1 MPEIG
6 TERLLLR
13 AWRESDLDPYARM
26 CSDPE
31 VMRYLPAPLDRRQSE
46 EQIAGFV
53 RHWEERGFGLWTVE
67 HRATGAFVGFVGLLR
82 VENWPE
88 GGATEVGWRL
98 ERSFW
103 GRGLATEGARAS
115 LRYGFEVLDLERII
129 SITLPENA
137 ASRRVM
143 EKAGMTLRGETRWK
157 GREVV
162 WYAAERG
169 DREGRLPP
177 DP

>member
-1 MPEIG
+1 MNEGSVCGPWSTG
-6 TERLLLR
+6 
-13 AWRESDLDPYARM
+13 
-26 CSDPE
+26 
-31 VMRYLPAPLDRRQSE
+31 LPAR
-46 EQIAGFV
+46 
-53 RHWEERGFGLWTVE
+53 
-67 HRATGAFVGFVGLLR
+67 AFVGFVGLLH

-103 GRGLATEGARAS
+103 GRGLAIEGELT
-115 LRYGFEVLDLERII
+115 LRFEVLDLERII
-129 SITLPENA
+129 SITLPQNA

-143 EKAGMTLRGETRWK
+143 EKAGMTLRGETRRR
-157 GREVV
+157 GHEVV
-162 WYAAERG
+162 WYAVERG